1 MESKKGRRI
10 SKRRRMSVSLER
22 QSTNPR
28 AQDRKRDQENMEVE
42 SSGTGVSKLST
53 YTTLKE
59 NNRALAAA
67 LEDTQQELCLL
78 QQENVQLKKQIYDSH
93 LAFVEKTKELEQQ
106 LNSLEKISGED
117 FALKAE
123 AGIKEVHKLLNHSCS
138 KFVQGSNF
146 LSEALHLL
154 SSLHTQAE
162 GQKQKTIHVVS
173 NNASPY
179 VDPASNCVCTT
190 PPPDDPSAMEITDVQ
205 STIIENNEIFIKNL
219 DREKGMLCS
228 IEAQNETGKE
238 SSQSQLPSRRAKR
251 KSTKGVS
258 YVEPGLRSKLR
269 RGDPFTDSR
278 LFGDENQMN
287 ATRKKKKS
295 LTRGTTILPIMG
307 KTKKR
312 APLANLTNIIVEE
325 T

>member
-1 MESKKGRRI
+1 M
-10 SKRRRMSVSLER
+10 SLER

-28 AQDRKRDQENMEVE
+28 AQDRKQDQENMEVE
-42 SSGTGVSKLST
+42 PSGTSVSKLST
-53 YTTLKE
+53 YITLRE

-67 LEDTQQELCLL
+67 LEDAQQELCLL
-78 QQENVQLKKQIYDSH
+78 QRENVQLKKQIHDSH
-93 LAFVEKTKELEQQ
+93 LAFMEKTKELQQQ
-106 LNSLEKISGED
+106 LSSLEKISEED
-117 FALKAE
+117 FVLKAE
-123 AGIKEVHKLLNHSCS
+123 AGIKEVHTLLNHSCS

-146 LSEALHLL
+146 LSEALQLL

-162 GQKQKTIHVVS
+162 GEVS
-173 NNASPY
+173 NNPSPY

-190 PPPDDPSAMEITDVQ
+190 PPPDDPSSMEITDIQ
-205 STIIENNEIFIKNL
+205 STIIESNEIFIKNL
-219 DREKGMLCS
+219 NREKGMLCNM
-228 IEAQNETGKE
+228 ETQNETGKE
-238 SSQSQLPSRRAKR
+238 SSQSQLPSRWTKR
-251 KSTKGVS
+251 KSTRGVS

-278 LFGDENQMN
+278 LFADENQMN

-295 LTRGTTILPIMG
+295 LTKGTTTLPTMG